1 MGPDVDKDN
10 EMKLQ
15 SVLAI
20 GLISTVVQL
29 IPADTAYAAASK
41 AEVDLLSDIAK
52 DGMLEVKLG
61 EMAEAKATAAN
72 VQGFAKHMVADHSKA
87 NTKLKAAADKDHV
100 TIPAAVSADQ
110 QSKADALSKLSGAA
124 FDKKYMAEM
133 VAGHEKACQAVKKES
148 ETGTGNSKVWAAETL
163 PTIEEH
169 KKEALSID
177 AKLAK

>member
-1 MGPDVDKDN
+1 MR
-10 EMKLQ
+10 LQ
-15 SVLAI
+15 SILAVGLVSAVL
-20 GLISTVVQL
+20 QL
-29 IPADTAYAAASK
+29 IPAIAAYADTSK
-41 AEVDLLSDIAK
+41 AESALLSDIAK

-61 EMAEAKATAAN
+61 EIAEPKATAAD
-72 VQGFAKHMVADHSKA
+72 VKAFAKHMVADHSKA

-100 TIPAAVSADQ
+100 TLPAAVSADQ

-133 VAGHEKACQAVKKES
+133 VAGHEKAVQAIKKES
-148 ETGTGNSKVWAAETL
+148 ETGTGNSKAWAAETL

-169 KKEALSID
+169 KKEAVSIN